1 MPAAEPTERERMI
14 FEGKLRL
21 VSSSTMKKWREGLW
35 RPGPPP
41 PLRRTRWGMRAV
53 RVGEAKKPGPLLT
66 EVEGAVRGA
75 GRRSRS
81 APGGKRRIAMADRS
95 VALVVT
101 LERDTEELY
110 ARGYR
115 SLQQFC
121 LEKRNASVTQLADR
135 HPREFN
141 AVFSE

>member
-1 MPAAEPTERERMI
+1 
-14 FEGKLRL
+14 
-21 VSSSTMKKWREGLW
+21 
-35 RPGPPP
+35 
-41 PLRRTRWGMRAV
+41 
-53 RVGEAKKPGPLLT
+53 
-66 EVEGAVRGA
+66 
-75 GRRSRS
+75 
-81 APGGKRRIAMADRS
+81 MADRS

-121 LEKRNASVTQLADR
+121 LEKRNSSVTQLADR

-141 AVFSE
+141 SAFSEWVQECYAQELPRYLAEAGLLAVGKQCWWVRGQLKPCWDLMEE